1 MVCVCLCV
9 CVCVGINQG
18 STDRDARQR
27 NPVALCCSHSPT
39 EPALHNDA
47 LHNDALHNDALSC
60 ATAPYRRR
68 CTILRKCKSGLL
80 EFGIARFVATRA

>member
-1 MVCVCLCV
+1 
-9 CVCVGINQG
+9 VGINQG

-47 LHNDALHNDALSC
+47 LHNDAVHNDAVHNDAVHNDALHNDALHNDALHIFC
-60 ATAPYRRR
+60 
-68 CTILRKCKSGLL
+68 
-80 EFGIARFVATRA
+80 VAQ